1 MVGRM
6 GGCGLAIS
14 SGGDVSGDSN
24 DGGSFNDGSDS
35 GGALWSRTEKK
46 HSKNSH
52 LIITFPTSS
61 GVSE

>member
-46 HSKNSH
+46 PAK
-52 LIITFPTSS
+52 IAI
-61 GVSE
+61 